1 MIPDVLFLSLCNFPQ
16 LKPFRSPKTSDEM
29 EGDKMQTIEMRSTG
43 KAWAVEPAQQYSD
56 SKQQDAADMRRMGK
70 AQEFRVR

>member
-1 MIPDVLFLSLCNFPQ
+1 
-16 LKPFRSPKTSDEM
+16 M

-43 KAWAVEPAQQYSD
+43 TAWAVERGQQYTD

-70 AQEFRVR
+70 DQQFRVL